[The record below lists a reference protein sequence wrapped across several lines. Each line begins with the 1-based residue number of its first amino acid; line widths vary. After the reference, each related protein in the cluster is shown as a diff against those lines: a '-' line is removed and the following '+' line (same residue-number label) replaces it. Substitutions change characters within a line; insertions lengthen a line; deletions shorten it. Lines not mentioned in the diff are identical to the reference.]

1 MAPPDSA
8 GGNVTVQRIDP
19 KVLAGMVNRFVT
31 ETGSFLEAFAT
42 KAEEIVLRLGIS
54 PPGLP
59 ASRPLSV
66 PGEAKLMKLDQR
78 VERLERPPSLGP
90 DLPNLLQRGSQCLN
104 RVIKQRLQLLWLNSN
119 LIGPLATSPNRWDIP
134 VRFGSHADI
143 RCRESLM
150 SADVCPAEFTSHLAE
165 EEAVFPCTLTLCRP
179 RLVGE
184 EGLPFAEVEYQDKIH
199 SIQEWPCLSLPFAFG
214 EGDLQVR
221 VFLADDEASYLQ
233 EKRRP
238 LGGFRVSLQDLE
250 LRSMT
255 SGEVWMP
262 LSRRGW
268 EEEAQSLSPIHRRPL
283 GPSMRIL
290 LQHRESLEKRVWALS
305 VAERRSRLRTSSSS
319 SVALAGDAFARR
331 PEGEASESVARW
343 RQKFEKQQ
351 EHTEMLLKQHD
362 EALSDLAREAQH
374 RVQKAASVADC
385 AHRQALACLV
395 DACLRSWAAWVA
407 AEKRERQF
415 EQVAEDN
422 QAFRDRCSSKR
433 SASQAKVRQLH
444 SEQEQAQWEVKR
456 QGQLREQSLATL
468 QSWLIRGERRSQGCA
483 CFGAWARHMRQRAFL
498 QRIHD
503 TQNTKLSRLFL
514 LSALLAWRSLCG
526 DEALESLVAQC
537 RQREASASRMAR
549 AASAE
554 AFASW
559 VEHAERHGLLEAAVA
574 SWVDHLGRARF
585 NQELGGV
592 FLDVTDRLD
601 VKRLKEWALL
611 TWHSAVC
618 DAEAQI
624 QAERCSRSSRLHRRR
639 ELTLRVM
646 DAPTALR
653 MSGAAWFAFR
663 RWRDVVEEQCFQKV
677 MESQLTQ
684 KEQAQAEILSATKE
698 IGNFEKAMAAEEK
711 QWTSER
717 VDLWDRLK
725 HLRAMLA
732 ESKAK
737 RQELHEKRVLL
748 VSDLLT
754 SRPDNHEANGCSG

>member
-1 MAPPDSA
+1 MALSLSSSAQLPRHQRRAPASANHMAPPDNA

-19 KVLAGMVNRFVT
+19 KVLAGMVNRFAT

-42 KAEEIVLRLGIS
+42 RA
-54 PPGLP
+54 
-59 ASRPLSV
+59 
-66 PGEAKLMKLDQR
+66 EAKLMKLDQR
-78 VERLERPPSLGP
+78 VERLERHSRKLSRSYA
-90 DLPNLLQRGSQCLN
+90 DLLCG
-104 RVIKQRLQLLWLNSN
+104 
-119 LIGPLATSPNRWDIP
+119 ASP
-134 VRFGSHADI
+134 
-143 RCRESLM
+143 M
-150 SADVCPAEFTSHLAE
+150 SVDVCPAEFTSHLAE
-165 EEAVFPCTLTLCRP
+165 EERVFPCTLTLCRP

-444 SEQEQAQWEVKR
+444 SEQEQAQLEVKR
-456 QGQLREQSLATL
+456 QGQLREQSLAIL
-468 QSWLIRGERRSQGCA
+468 QSWLMHGQMRSHGCV

-498 QRIHD
+498 LRIHD
-503 TQNTKLSRLFL
+503 KQNTKLSRLFL

-537 RQREASASRMAR
+537 RQREASASRLAR

-559 VEHAERHGLLEAAVA
+559 VEHAARHGLLEAAVA

-624 QAERCSRSSRLHRRR
+624 QAERCSRSTRLRRRR

-684 KEQAQAEILSATKE
+684 KEQAQAEILSARKE
-698 IGNFEKAMAAEEK
+698 ISNFENAMAAEEK
-711 QWTSER
+711 QWASER

-732 ESKAK
+732 ESQAK
-737 RQELHEKRVLL
+737 RQELHEKRVL
-748 VSDLLT
+748 V
-754 SRPDNHEANGCSG
+754 

>member
-1 MAPPDSA
+1 
-8 GGNVTVQRIDP
+8 
-19 KVLAGMVNRFVT
+19 
-31 ETGSFLEAFAT
+31 
-42 KAEEIVLRLGIS
+42 
-54 PPGLP
+54 
-59 ASRPLSV
+59 
-66 PGEAKLMKLDQR
+66 
-78 VERLERPPSLGP
+78 
-90 DLPNLLQRGSQCLN
+90 
-104 RVIKQRLQLLWLNSN
+104 
-119 LIGPLATSPNRWDIP
+119 
-134 VRFGSHADI
+134 
-143 RCRESLM
+143 
-150 SADVCPAEFTSHLAE
+150 
-165 EEAVFPCTLTLCRP
+165 
-179 RLVGE
+179 
-184 EGLPFAEVEYQDKIH
+184 
-199 SIQEWPCLSLPFAFG
+199 
-214 EGDLQVR
+214 
-221 VFLADDEASYLQ
+221 
-233 EKRRP
+233 
-238 LGGFRVSLQDLE
+238 
-250 LRSMT
+250 
-255 SGEVWMP
+255 
-262 LSRRGW
+262 
-268 EEEAQSLSPIHRRPL
+268 
-283 GPSMRIL
+283 MRIL

-331 PEGEASESVARW
+331 PEGEASES
-343 RQKFEKQQ
+343 

-395 DACLRSWAAWVA
+395 DASLRSWAAWVA
-407 AEKRERQF
+407 AEILGCVKMPQCCKRLFRKRERQF

-444 SEQEQAQWEVKR
+444 SEQEKPGLQIFSRGLASVERPFPAMQAQWEVKR

-468 QSWLIRGERRSQGCA
+468 QSWLMRGERRSQGCA

-498 QRIHD
+498 QRIHE

-585 NQELGGV
+585 NQELVWVGFVFRCVQTFGAQARNGGVRELGGV

-601 VKRLKEWALL
+601 VKRLKDGGQPALLPKSFQEWALL

-624 QAERCSRSSRLHRRR
+624 QAERCSRSSRLRRRR

-698 IGNFEKAMAAEEK
+698 ISNFENRAQNPPLFASLRDDGDGICFTSRVISQLRFGRLAGRKEREKAMAAEEK

-737 RQELHEKRVLL
+737 RQDGGNSHEL
-748 VSDLLT
+748 T
-754 SRPDNHEANGCSG
+754 